1 MRYVDFKVT
10 EMAMVKTARDSSV
23 SGYID
28 GINKKLAGATDKE
41 RTFYVGSQQDPNKIF
56 TADAGQKPIKH
67 LGDEITGKGK
77 NHLGKDATSVVA
89 GTLYKSNEIKGE
101 SEGNLKFNRGEVSEG
116 YHAIAA
122 FVRLIARPTQ
132 DITLDQVTSYIPKL
146 KNNQVFTLKRNETD
160 NKDLADM
167 FSVTIALKPE
177 SWRYF
182 QNFAVLKDPEFGSY
196 VKDIIDDANE
206 ETGRRADV
214 YANNNKYDEV
224 RVIGDGVSGEQERKT
239 DIEFENETEK
249 KYRGYSIKAGTTKQI
264 HQVGGGAIK
273 DGPKGKAATPEE
285 RYNILQDEL
294 FGVHGFARIADI
306 SPVKDEFLK
315 FVGSDQQP
323 EGRLKAQEIAYREAA
338 DSMNNFL
345 TTDNDEKNFLKT
357 FIKALKW
364 WKNRGDDN
372 VLLKQFTG
380 KGTIILD
387 AKRLDKMQDA
397 GLNIMASYDD
407 TKTRPGIKIYDK
419 TSGKVL
425 INLRTYYSD
434 GYLRNY
440 IEKGPLY
447 IQLTNI
453 AKPKKKSK

>member
-1 MRYVDFKVT
+1 MRYVDFKIA
-10 EMAMVKTARDSSV
+10 EMAMVKTSSDASV

-28 GINKKLAGATDKE
+28 GINSKLAGATDKE
-41 RTFYVGSQQDPNKIF
+41 RTFYVGASKDPNKVF
-56 TADAGQKPIKH
+56 TASPGQKPIKH
-67 LGDEITGKGK
+67 LGDVIIGKGK
-77 NHLGKDATSVVA
+77 DHLGKDATSVVA
-89 GTLYKSNEIKGE
+89 GNLFKSNEIKGE
-101 SEGNLKFNRGEVSEG
+101 TEDQLKFNRGEVAEG

-122 FVRLIARPTQ
+122 FVRLIARPTK
-132 DITLDQVTSYIPKL
+132 DITLDQIRTFIPKL
-146 KNNQVFTLKRNETD
+146 KNNQTFTLKRNETD
-160 NKDLADM
+160 NPDLADM
-167 FSVTIALKPE
+167 FSVTIALKPG
-177 SWRYF
+177 SWEYF
-182 QNFAVLKDPEFGSY
+182 QNFAVLKDKKFASY
-196 VKDIIDDANE
+196 VKDIVDDANE

-249 KYRGYSIKAGTTKQI
+249 KYRGYSIKAGETSQI

-273 DGPKGKAATPEE
+273 DGPKGKKATPEE

-315 FVGSDQQP
+315 LVGSEKQP
-323 EGRLKAQEIAYREAA
+323 EGMLKAQEVAYRQAV
-338 DSMNNFL
+338 DSMNEFM
-345 TTDNDEKNFLKT
+345 TTDNDEKAFLKT

-387 AKRLDKMQDA
+387 AKKLDKMQDA
-397 GLNIMASYDD
+397 GLNLMATYDD
-407 TKTRPGIKIYDK
+407 TKKRPGIKIYDA
-419 TSGKVL
+419 TSGKTL
-425 INLRTYYSD
+425 INLRTYFSD

-440 IEKGPLY
+440 IEKGSLY
-447 IQLTNI
+447 VQLTNI
-453 AKPKKKSK
+453 AKSK